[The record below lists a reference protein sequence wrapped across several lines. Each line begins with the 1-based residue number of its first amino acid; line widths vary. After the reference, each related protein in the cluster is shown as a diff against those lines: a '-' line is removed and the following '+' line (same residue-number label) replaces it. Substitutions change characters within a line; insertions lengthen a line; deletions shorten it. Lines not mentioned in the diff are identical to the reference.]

1 MAMNYYIQSPI
12 SGKQI
17 EIAENDF
24 PVRMSYSE
32 AVRACENLGDGWRL
46 PKFEELEEMCTQLH
60 SSKRGITLK
69 VINRWSTTNFQDD
82 WYWCF
87 DDSRGYFGYTFKDE
101 RPNNTGNKAGEA
113 FVRVVRDLPQLDV
126 LPDAPLKE
134 KDKPKRRT
142 PYDPGP
148 GTNPKPKF
156 STLLFPF
163 PKSKNPDD

>member
-1 MAMNYYIQSPI
+1 MNFNIKSPI

-17 EIAENDF
+17 EVAENDF

-46 PKFEELEEMCTQLH
+46 PKIEELEEMCIQLH
-60 SSKRGITLK
+60 SDKRGITLK
-69 VINRWSTTNFQDD
+69 LINDWTTNFQDD

-101 RPNNTGNKAGEA
+101 RPNNAGNKAGEA
-113 FVRVVRDLPQLDV
+113 FVRVVRDLPQPAV
-126 LPDAPLKE
+126 LPDAPP

-148 GTNPKPKF
+148 GTNPKPK
-156 STLLFPF
+156 STILLFPF
-163 PKSKNPDD
+163 PKSKNQR